1 MSPILVLE
9 DEYFIAAD
17 GVAEVQK
24 RGFRAIAVG
33 NLADALELAQTEQ
46 LDGALVDLNLCGEMA
61 FPVIEL
67 LRRQMIPVVFYTGY
81 PQIVLPQEL
90 SSVPLFQKPSQLA
103 QAVDKLTL
111 LMKSGAMQPDA
122 AADFTGL
129 GHQARVLFRM
139 RKGSA
144 EQSGRSRGPECSA
157 DDGAGLHSPCILA
170 RGAVWAAQPEKVFSE
185 AVLSSFGRDPVY

>member
-139 RKGSA
+139 RKSSA
-144 EQSGRSRGPECSA
+144 EQSGRSRGHRLLK
-157 DDGAGLHSPCILA
+157 DGDLRMI
-170 RGAVWAAQPEKVFSE
+170 RSE
-185 AVLSSFGRDPVY
+185 L

>member
-67 LRRQMIPVVFYTGY
+67 LRRQNDPGR
-81 PQIVLPQEL
+81 VLHGL
-90 SSVPLFQKPSQLA
+90 SSNRVTARTVVST
-103 QAVDKLTL
+103 AVSKAVAV
-111 LMKSGAMQPDA
+111 GAGGRQVDA
-122 AADFTGL
+122 ANEVGCYATRCRRRFHWSGPS
-129 GHQARVLFRM
+129 G
-139 RKGSA
+139 
-144 EQSGRSRGPECSA
+144 QSVVP
-157 DDGAGLHSPCILA
+157 H
-170 RGAVWAAQPEKVFSE
+170 AQRFS
-185 AVLSSFGRDPVY
+185 

>member
-144 EQSGRSRGPECSA
+144 EQSGRSRVQNA
-157 DDGAGLHSPCILA
+157 RLTTA
-170 RGAVWAAQPEKVFSE
+170 RGSIFSSGRRLSGSAGESFFRSGAVIVWS
-185 AVLSSFGRDPVY
+185 RDPVY